1 MKPTR
6 KRDLALLAL
15 FAIFA
20 GATVERAYLSAT
32 GKIVPLSVWTPG
44 AVLMMTVALLAWALH
59 VRRRF
64 MHLARARHEKQ
75 APGTPF
81 VMKEQPLHPLVAA
94 RTVALAFAASRA
106 GALLSGLYA
115 GIAFLL
121 LRHWGTPDVE
131 WRFALAIV
139 TSVLSAVLIVIAL
152 WLERMCKLPDPPTG
166 YGMLANGAD

>member
-15 FAIFA
+15 FATFV
-20 GATVERAYLSAT
+20 GATIERAYLSAT
-32 GKIVPLSVWTPG
+32 GMIVPLSIWTPG
-44 AVLMMTVALLAWALH
+44 AIFFMTAALTAWALH

-75 APGTPF
+75 TPGTPF

-115 GIAFLL
+115 GMALLL

-131 WRFALAIV
+131 WRFALATT
-139 TSVLSAVLIVIAL
+139 TSVLSVVLICVAL
-152 WLERMCKLPDPPTG
+152 WLERMCKLPDPPAG